1 MLDVKTARDILPL
14 VNTPD
19 LEELFSLYL
28 DSKRHDALRVL
39 EQSDDE
45 VEIYRAQGAIA
56 MLRKLKSMQVEV
68 QTILKGTWYG
78 KSKTWT

>member
-19 LEELFSLYL
+19 FEELFSLYL

-68 QTILKGTWYG
+68 QTVLKGTWYG
-78 KSKTWT
+78 RSKTWT

>member
-19 LEELFSLYL
+19 FTELFNLYL

-68 QTILKGTWYG
+68 QTVLRGT
-78 KSKTWT
+78 

>member
-19 LEELFSLYL
+19 FEELFNLYL
-28 DSKRHDALRVL
+28 DCKKHDALRVL

-45 VEIYRAQGAIA
+45 VELYRAQGAIA
-56 MLRKLKSMQVEV
+56 MLKKLRTVRVEV
-68 QTILKGTWYG
+68 QTILKGT
-78 KSKTWT
+78 

>member
-1 MLDVKTARDILPL
+1 MLDVKTDRDILPL

-19 LEELFSLYL
+19 FEELFSLYL

-68 QTILKGTWYG
+68 QTVLKGT
-78 KSKTWT
+78 

>member
-19 LEELFSLYL
+19 FTELFNLYL

-39 EQSDDE
+39 EQSDDK
-45 VEIYRAQGAIA
+45 VELYRAQGAIA
-56 MLRKLKSMQVEV
+56 MLRKLRTMRVEV
-68 QTILKGTWYG
+68 QTILKGT
-78 KSKTWT
+78 

>member
-19 LEELFSLYL
+19 FEELFNLYL

-39 EQSDDE
+39 EQSEDE

-56 MLRKLKSMQVEV
+56 
-68 QTILKGTWYG
+68 ILKKLRSMRVEAVSYTHLTLPT
-78 KSKTWT
+78 KA

>member
-19 LEELFSLYL
+19 FEELFSLYL

>member
-19 LEELFSLYL
+19 FEELFNLYL

-45 VEIYRAQGAIA
+45 IEIYAYIGHTQSTSSYQAANSTHVTLFKINNA
-56 MLRKLKSMQVEV
+56 
-68 QTILKGTWYG
+68 
-78 KSKTWT
+78 

>member
-19 LEELFSLYL
+19 FEELFNMYL

-39 EQSDDE
+39 EQSDNKI
-45 VEIYRAQGAIA
+45 EIYRAQGAITI
-56 MLRKLKSMQVEV
+56 LRKLKSMRVEV
-68 QTILKGTWYG
+68 QTILKGT
-78 KSKTWT
+78 

>member
-19 LEELFSLYL
+19 FEELFNLYL
-28 DSKRHDALRVL
+28 DSKRHDSLRVL

-56 MLRKLKSMQVEV
+56 ILRKLKSMRVEV
-68 QTILKGTWYG
+68 QTVLKGT
-78 KSKTWT
+78 

>member
-19 LEELFSLYL
+19 FTELFNLYL

-45 VEIYRAQGAIA
+45 IEIYRAQGAIA

-68 QTILKGTWYG
+68 QTVLKGTWYDQYR
-78 KSKTWT
+78 

>member
-19 LEELFSLYL
+19 FEELFNLYL
-28 DSKRHDALRVL
+28 DCKKHDALRIL

-45 VEIYRAQGAIA
+45 VELYRAQGAIA
-56 MLRKLKSMQVEV
+56 MLKKLRTVRVEV
-68 QTILKGTWYG
+68 QTILKGT
-78 KSKTWT
+78 

>member
-19 LEELFSLYL
+19 FEELFNLYL
-28 DSKRHDALRVL
+28 DCKKHDALRVL

-45 VEIYRAQGAIA
+45 VELYRAQGAIA

-68 QTILKGTWYG
+68 QTILKGT
-78 KSKTWT
+78 

>member
-19 LEELFSLYL
+19 FEELFNLYL

-39 EQSDDE
+39 EQCDDE
-45 VEIYRAQGAIA
+45 IEIYRAQGAIA
-56 MLRKLKSMQVEV
+56 ILKKLRSMRVDV
-68 QTILKGTWYG
+68 QTVLKGT
-78 KSKTWT
+78 